1 MTFVYSHYFVAAGI
15 AAFGVGVR
23 LTILSAEPGPRYDR
37 IGWIAAAG
45 VAICMAGLA
54 AVQLATPPTLFDV
67 DVALRIVTAVVAG
80 VLAGL
85 SSVLSPV
92 LVLWLLAAALVA
104 QVTFEVARHELHA
117 MRLAKIL

>member
-1 MTFVYSHYFVAAGI
+1 M
-15 AAFGVGVR
+15 
-23 LTILSAEPGPRYDR
+23 
-37 IGWIAAAG
+37 
-45 VAICMAGLA
+45 AICIAGLA

>member
-1 MTFVYSHYFVAAGI
+1 M
-15 AAFGVGVR
+15 
-23 LTILSAEPGPRYDR
+23 
-37 IGWIAAAG
+37 G

-67 DVALRIVTAVVAG
+67 DVALRIATAIVAA

-92 LVLWLLAAALVA
+92 LVLWLLTAALVA
-104 QVTFEVARHELHA
+104 QVVFEVARHEIHA
-117 MRLAKIL
+117 MRLPRML